1 MSIEV
6 LLNNP
11 DISVIGPPQNIVVQ
25 LETGATGDR
34 GSLIFSGFDNPNSAS
49 SNLIYVLPNDLFI
62 RASQGQTEGY
72 IYQYLPDGA
81 GGFNWEKIGNLKPSI
96 FSQTVSLNDT
106 AGLSASAGIF
116 NYEIPIS
123 VAFNEYSI
131 SDITAENVHV
141 SITPQ
146 LLNTPIVTTIYNIE
160 VDPITNKII
169 VIFFAMKY
177 ISGSWSAVTESNAKF
192 HITLSLL
199 A

>member
-6 LLNNP
+6 LFNNP

-146 LLNTPIVTTIYNIE
+146 LLNTPISTTVYDIE
-160 VDPITNKII
+160 VDSIANTIIIT
-169 VIFFAMKY
+169 FFAMKY
-177 ISGSWSAVTESNAKF
+177 ISGSWSVVTESNAKF

>member
-11 DISVIGPPQNIVVQ
+11 EISVIGPPQNILVQ
-25 LETGATGDR
+25 LEVGATGDR

-49 SNLIYVLPNDLFI
+49 SSLEYVLPNDLFI
-62 RASQGQTEGY
+62 RESQGQTEGY

-96 FSQTVSLNDT
+96 FSEIVSLSDT

-116 NYEIPIS
+116 NYEIS
-123 VAFNEYSI
+123 LATAFNEYSI
-131 SDITAENVHV
+131 SDVTEENINV

-146 LLNTPIVTTIYNIE
+146 LLNTPILTTLYDIE
-160 VDPITNKII
+160 VNSATNMIIIT
-169 VIFFAMKY
+169 FFAMKY
-177 ISGSWSAVTESNAKF
+177 ISGNWSVVTENNAKF
-192 HITLSLL
+192 HLTLSLL

>member
-177 ISGSWSAVTESNAKF
+177 ISGSWSVVTENNAKF
-192 HITLSLL
+192 HLTLSLL
-199 A
+199 G

>member
-49 SNLIYVLPNDLFI
+49 SNLTYALPNDLFI

-96 FSQTVSLNDT
+96 FSETVSLTDT
-106 AGLSASAGIF
+106 PGLSASAGIF

-131 SDITAENVHV
+131 SDITATNINV

-146 LLNTPIVTTIYNIE
+146 LLNTPILTTIYDIE
-160 VDPITNKII
+160 VDSIANTIIIT
-169 VIFFAMKY
+169 FFAMKY
-177 ISGSWSAVTESNAKF
+177 ISGSWSVVTESNAKF

>member
-11 DISVIGPPQNIVVQ
+11 DISVIGPPQNILVQ

-49 SNLIYVLPNDLFI
+49 SSLTSILPNDLFI

-72 IYQYLPDGA
+72 IYQYLSDGV

-96 FSQTVSLNDT
+96 YSETVSLADDP
-106 AGLSASAGIF
+106 GLSASAGIF
-116 NYEIPIS
+116 NYQVPLAT
-123 VAFNEYSI
+123 AFSEYSI
-131 SDITAENVHV
+131 SDITATNINV

-146 LLNTPIVTTIYNIE
+146 LLNTPIVTTVYSIE
-160 VDPITNKII
+160 VNSGTNTIIIT
-169 VIFFAMKY
+169 FFAMKY
-177 ISGSWSAVTESNAKF
+177 VSGSWSVVTESNARF